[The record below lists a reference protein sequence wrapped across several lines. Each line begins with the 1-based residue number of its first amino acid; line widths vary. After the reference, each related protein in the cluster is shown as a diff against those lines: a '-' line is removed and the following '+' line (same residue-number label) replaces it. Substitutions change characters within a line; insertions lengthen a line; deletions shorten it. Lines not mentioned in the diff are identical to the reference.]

1 MPGAFLCHGLAI
13 GFTSPGLPACLKHRI
28 CGIVNIP
35 ENVSEV
41 LQRNIP
47 DNRSKKSH
55 PVRIGMMP
63 VHPFR
68 FPDTSHSRD

>member
-13 GFTSPGLPACLKHRI
+13 GFTSPGLPACLKHHL

-35 ENVSEV
+35 GNVSEV

-47 DNRSKKSH
+47 DNRGFFKLCVNLLSG
-55 PVRIGMMP
+55 VE
-63 VHPFR
+63 
-68 FPDTSHSRD
+68 

>member
-13 GFTSPGLPACLKHRI
+13 GFTSPGLPACLKHHL

-55 PVRIGMMP
+55 PVRIG
-63 VHPFR
+63 
-68 FPDTSHSRD
+68 RDYPKICVNLLNGVE